1 MSEPSKNA
9 ARTQAVLRSAAGYS
23 ASIES
28 DREFTVTANA
38 REHCAAVSGPNGNY
52 LFDVG
57 QTGDLRTAEGV
68 EVTADEE
75 ALAAKDKGQ
84 DKARGARTVR
94 TPEGQTFRI
103 EDAPRHMNPSGLYY
117 D

>member
-1 MSEPSKNA
+1 MSDSSTNA
-9 ARTQAVLRSAAGYS
+9 VRTHAVIRSAAGYS
-23 ASIES
+23 AGIDS

-38 REHCAAVSGPNGNY
+38 REHSAAVSGPNGNY
-52 LFDVG
+52 IFDVG
-57 QTGDLRTAEGV
+57 QAGEIRTAEGV

-75 ALAAKDKGQ
+75 ALAAKDRGQ
-84 DKARGARTVR
+84 DKARGARTIR

-103 EDAPRHMNPSGLYY
+103 EDAPRHMNPAGVYY